1 MASAQAPRTP
11 KKKKTKNPL
20 LELSP
25 GRKHRIGNLSD
36 AEMAMLLYR
45 FFKKRPDEIKKDDE
59 KGEMWNTLKKIFF
72 AINRTL
78 VQIKT
83 NRLHRALEVNIDDNN
98 ERMWLYEHMKK
109 KFLNAQSVHELH
121 KMAMQAGDEIKDY
134 YEGSIKPWRDF
145 DFVSPAAA
153 AASPE
158 AAAASPAAAAAS
170 PAAAAAS
177 PAAAA
182 ASPEAAAAAPKTL
195 QKNTGGRK
203 TRKRRKTKKKLRNKR
218 KTKSLFKKKRRKRRI
233 KRKSKK
239 RSKYS
244 RRKK

>member
-177 PAAAA
+177 P
-182 ASPEAAAAAPKTL
+182 EAAAAAPKTL